1 MDFFFDNI
9 VFNIQAWITFSILWL
24 HETCYCSHEII
35 YVVFVYSV
43 TSHPVC
49 GSDFH
54 NAGCDFS
61 RQPSFEVTQTSESE
75 VGVVSA
81 PEGWD
86 SGKYLVVVK
95 VVGKTPNEQFVW
107 RIRNNRGDDACGHKV
122 CVWENMAA
130 LCRGTL

>member
-1 MDFFFDNI
+1 M
-9 VFNIQAWITFSILWL
+9 
-24 HETCYCSHEII
+24 
-35 YVVFVYSV
+35 

-49 GSDFH
+49 GSDCH

-75 VGVVSA
+75 GGGVVSA

-95 VVGKTPNEQFVW
+95 VVGQTSNEQFVW
-107 RIRNNRGDDACGHKV
+107 RIGNNRGDDACGRQQRQSV
-122 CVWENMAA
+122 CGKNTAA
-130 LCRGTL
+130 LCGGAR